1 MDEQKSKEDA
11 FNTDIAETEAR
22 NATHEEE
29 IKILEA
35 NFNDLK
41 EKKEKLENTYLQ
53 MKVALNRMN
62 DLKSVLNR
70 FFGNEDLFDEKMDLK
85 EQKVQ
90 RIEVVSRENQQ
101 RPSMKETAKN
111 QTKLK
116 PLSYTNKNEDE
127 DFWRGDFSKAKI

>member
-1 MDEQKSKEDA
+1 MDEQKSKEDG
-11 FNTDIAETEAR
+11 FNADIAETEAR
-22 NATHEEE
+22 NVTHEEE

>member
-11 FNTDIAETEAR
+11 FNADIAETEAR

-29 IKILEA
+29 LKILEA

>member
-1 MDEQKSKEDA
+1 MKV
-11 FNTDIAETEAR
+11 
-22 NATHEEE
+22 
-29 IKILEA
+29 LEA
-35 NFNDLK
+35 GFNDLK

-85 EQKVQ
+85 EQRVQ

-101 RPSMKETAKN
+101 RPSMKETSKN
-111 QTKLK
+111 STKLK